1 MKVEL
6 YCPRCSC
13 RFAAPPDTAAE
24 EILERMLDEGPWHGL
39 GDGETFEDMIF
50 NALTSEGEIP
60 CPQCEAPV
68 CVSEESLG
76 KLAMEMLS
84 QW

>member
-1 MKVEL
+1 MQVEL
-6 YCPRCSC
+6 YCPSCCC
-13 RFAAPPDTAAE
+13 RFAAPPDASAN
-24 EILERMLDEGPWHGL
+24 EILDRMMDEGPWYGL

-60 CPQCEAPV
+60 CPHCDLPV
-68 CVSEESLG
+68 SVSEESLG